1 MSSLSAASI
10 ELFEDLIRYEVE
22 DKAIPSISYALVDR
36 DGVLA
41 EGHVQRHDR
50 HFDMGKDTCFRIGS
64 ITKTFTSL
72 AIMQLVEKG
81 LVDIDV
87 DVSTYLPGFKPVN
100 PFAGAEGGPYGSVI
114 SLRKLMTHTA
124 GLVREPKSG
133 HYLDATRPPLEDTVD
148 ELASSTLKQDPSLG
162 VMHYSNAGI
171 AVVGRVIEVVTGQS
185 YSDYVATNILK
196 PLGMDSSS
204 CGMAPGIRERLAP
217 ADMWTLDGDTP
228 APVFSL
234 GGSPAGN
241 IFSTTGDMARYAQ
254 CLLRGG
260 FDAAGNSIISPA
272 SLREM
277 WTPFGKRPAGHDK
290 ALNGYG
296 LCFGSGDVD
305 GWTSVGHG
313 GAVYGYASQMML
325 LPAAGV
331 GVLIFATLDFANQ
344 IASRLGV
351 DGVRIVLAERKMGT
365 MPERTQRPPE
375 ISEAQFKALP
385 GYYRDDATQEIVEV
399 KSKDGKVYL
408 MGEGVPHRIRPVAGN
423 DFVIDGRIYGR
434 GADYAHMNLSFPAAG
449 KLAWR
454 DTSWTRIETP
464 EDETV
469 PDAIAPHLGEYG
481 PDFNITYLTYSHG
494 GLKCLIEYFC
504 THTCE
509 PVEEGRFRMHGRLY
523 EDEILELDAVDD
535 NGKRGIRVGPMF
547 LERRSPSQAE
557 AA

>member
-1 MSSLSAASI
+1 MPSLSAASI
-10 ELFEDLIRYEVE
+10 ALFEDLIRYEVE

-72 AIMQLVEKG
+72 AMMQLVERG
-81 LVDIDV
+81 LVEIDV
-87 DVSTYLPGFKPVN
+87 DVSTYLPGFKPEN
-100 PFAGAEGGPYGSVI
+100 PFAGTEGGPHGSVI
-114 SLRKLMTHTA
+114 SLRKLMAHTA

-133 HYLDATRPPLEDTVD
+133 HYLDATRPPLEDTVS
-148 ELASSTLKQDPSLG
+148 ELARSTLKQDPSLG
-162 VMHYSNAGI
+162 IMHYSNAGI
-171 AVVGRVIEVVTGQS
+171 AVVGRVIEVVTGLS
-185 YSDYVATNILK
+185 YSDYVAANILK

-217 ADMWTLDGDTP
+217 ADMWTLEGDTP

-260 FDAAGNSIISPA
+260 FDIAGNSVISPG

-277 WTPFGKRPAGHDK
+277 WTPFGKRPDSLDK
-290 ALNGYG
+290 SMAGYG
-296 LCFGSGDVD
+296 LCYGAGEVD
-305 GWTSVGHG
+305 GWESVGHG
-313 GAVYGYASQMML
+313 GAVYGYASHML
-325 LPAAGV
+325 LLPGAGI
-331 GVLIFATLDFANQ
+331 GVLMFATLDFANQ
-344 IASRLGV
+344 IVSRLGV
-351 DGVRIVLAERKMGT
+351 DGLRIALSDRKMGKALQ
-365 MPERTQRPPE
+365 RAQRPPAIVDE
-375 ISEAQFKALP
+375 QFETLP

-399 KSKDGKVYL
+399 KSKAGKLYL
-408 MGEGVPHRIRPVAGN
+408 MGDGVPLQIRPVSGN

-434 GADYAHMNLSFPAAG
+434 GAGYAHLNLSFPEPG
-449 KLAWR
+449 KLVWKDA
-454 DTSWTRIETP
+454 SWTRIDAP
-464 EDETV
+464 ADETV
-469 PDAIAPHLGEYG
+469 PDEIKPHLGEYG

-504 THTCE
+504 THRCE

-523 EDEILELDAVDD
+523 EDEILELDAVDEH
-535 NGKRGIRVGPMF
+535 GKCGIRVGPMF